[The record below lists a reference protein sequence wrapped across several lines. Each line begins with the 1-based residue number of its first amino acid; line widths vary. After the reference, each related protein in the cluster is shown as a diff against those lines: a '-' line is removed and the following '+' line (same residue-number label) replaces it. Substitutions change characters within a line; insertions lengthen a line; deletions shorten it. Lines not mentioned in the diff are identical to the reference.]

1 MGSEMCIR
9 DSCNTINIM
18 RLNQGDVY
26 RLITA
31 CNLYKEN
38 TSSEY
43 MWDEYDHL
51 IKKLEQLCEQGNCN
65 ISK

>member
-1 MGSEMCIR
+1 M
-9 DSCNTINIM
+9 NIM
-18 RLNQGDVY
+18 RLNQGDVH

-43 MWDEYDHL
+43 MWDEYNHL